1 MITLTLTEEK
11 AQALIDLLDVAV
23 KSGGLQVARA
33 AVVLTDDVV
42 QAIKASKEAAQK
54 PQAAAQ
60 TEIEELAA

>member
-33 AVVLTDDVV
+33 AVVLMDDIV
-42 QAIKASKEAAQK
+42 QAIKASKEAAK
-54 PQAAAQ
+54 SAQAEAVDPAA
-60 TEIEELAA
+60 

>member
-33 AVVLTDDVV
+33 AVVLTDDIV
-42 QAIKASKEAAQK
+42 QAIKAGKEAAK
-54 PQAAAQ
+54 SAQAEA
-60 TEIEELAA
+60 EELAA

>member
-33 AVVLTDDVV
+33 AVVLTDDIV
-42 QAIKASKEAAQK
+42 QAIKASKEAAK
-54 PQAAAQ
+54 SAQAEAEDPAA
-60 TEIEELAA
+60 